1 MGKGQPQT
9 DILFENLLQAVLLT
23 QSYCSVLAEGGEG
36 GEGEIQQL
44 HFLDSSQ
51 LYWPPFVL
59 FISLISLQYC
69 SMQNYKLYSISSYST
84 LSISFK
90 TGCSI
95 QRDYLNFSLKRM
107 IQKFPSILETL
118 KKKMVSGFL
127 KSPKS
132 SGRKE
137 CTNRCFQHF
146 GNKTQQTL
154 IMPLA
159 LCTAVL
165 QQTVEYNGII

>member
-1 MGKGQPQT
+1 MGRGQPQT
-9 DILFENLLQAVLLT
+9 DILFKNLLQAVLLT

-36 GEGEIQQL
+36 GEGIQQL

-95 QRDYLNFSLKRM
+95 QRDYLKFSFKGM

-118 KKKMVSGFL
+118 KKKW
-127 KSPKS
+127 
-132 SGRKE
+132 
-137 CTNRCFQHF
+137 FQVFWSHLSHLAEKNAPTDVF
-146 GNKTQQTL
+146 STL
-154 IMPLA
+154 V
-159 LCTAVL
+159 TKRSKRW
-165 QQTVEYNGII
+165 